1 MAKTTLNQNEIKK
14 RIKQYS
20 KEDEN
25 IVVTSHDG
33 YIEIY
38 DEENVDLKKYYNPKR
53 EISEILEIG
62 NSKID
67 KEKLMEYL
75 NVLDKDLFMTID
87 KIYLISNQEDLD
99 KFYKDYPEQFL
110 ELMENHSIYSYMNN
124 VIAVSIESIA
134 ENVKNMIELELVEYV
149 NSDSQNSIFILVEII
164 RMLRSSMILNSL
176 LTKEELMSD
185 IGGDENFSAYAR
197 FELTKI
203 IGKKGEINYITKE
216 S

>member
-1 MAKTTLNQNEIKK
+1 MESKTI
-14 RIKQYS
+14 RF
-20 KEDEN
+20 
-25 IVVTSHDG
+25 
-33 YIEIY
+33 
-38 DEENVDLKKYYNPKR
+38 
-53 EISEILEIG
+53 
-62 NSKID
+62 
-67 KEKLMEYL
+67 
-75 NVLDKDLFMTID
+75 KDLEDDMKVRVSLPWWSPTFYPSTVSKYENGFSID
-87 KIYLISNQEDLD
+87 INRKIQQQEYSIFVENQEDLD

-197 FELTKI
+197 FELTRI